1 MLSETAD
8 IILNT
13 KFTSFIP
20 CSTLQANISAKCL
33 FSLEFLQKYTK
44 INK

>member
-20 CSTLQANISAKCL
+20 L
-33 FSLEFLQKYTK
+33 FYTPDKYLC
-44 INK
+44 

>member
-13 KFTSFIP
+13 RFTSFIP
-20 CSTLQANISAKCL
+20 L
-33 FSLEFLQKYTK
+33 FYTPGKYLC
-44 INK
+44 